1 MCAYLQSLRSEF
13 NYYDLE
19 EHTYTIQ
26 EHTVMWLKTGM
37 QYLPCTRINYFKKTV
52 NIIGIKS

>member
-19 EHTYTIQ
+19 EHTIQ